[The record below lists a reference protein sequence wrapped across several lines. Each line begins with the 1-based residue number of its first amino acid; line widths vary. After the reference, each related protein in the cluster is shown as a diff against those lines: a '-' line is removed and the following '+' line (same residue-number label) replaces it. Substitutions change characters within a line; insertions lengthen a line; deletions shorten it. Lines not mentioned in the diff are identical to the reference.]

1 MAIKQTV
8 TESDFRDAFASI
20 RPDNFSYEG
29 LTALYEYLEELS
41 EDTGEDIEL
50 DVIALCCEWYE
61 SSAAEIAENYITTAD
76 LNPSDMD
83 AVEAWLQ
90 DRTQVAGRV
99 GDGFVYAA
107 F

>member
-1 MAIKQTV
+1 MYQSV
-8 TESDFRDAFASI
+8 SFNEFRDAFRHAG
-20 RPDNFSYEG
+20 RLDQFSSEG
-29 LTALYEYLEELS
+29 MRVLFEHLEQLE
-41 EDTGEDIEL
+41 EDTGEPIEL